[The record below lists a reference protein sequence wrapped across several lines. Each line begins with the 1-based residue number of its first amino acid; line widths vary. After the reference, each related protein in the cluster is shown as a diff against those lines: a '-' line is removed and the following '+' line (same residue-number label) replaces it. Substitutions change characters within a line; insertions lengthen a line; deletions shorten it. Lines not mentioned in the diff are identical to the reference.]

1 MRFRELTPI
10 IWTNQLQETADFYT
24 KVLDFKLDNLDM
36 EHGWGHLS
44 KGGVQIMFSLPR
56 KDPGFSEASFTGVFY
71 IYVNGI
77 DELWEKLHNTTTV
90 CYPIDDHAYGMREF
104 TIYDNNG
111 YRLQFAQ
118 SINN

>member
-1 MRFRELTPI
+1 MRLRELTPI
-10 IWTNQLQETADFYT
+10 IWTEQLQETADFYT
-24 KVLDFKLDNLDM
+24 KVLNFKLDNLDM

-44 KGGVQIMFSLPR
+44 KEGVQIMFSLPR
-56 KDPGFSEASFTGVFY
+56 KEPDFTKAKFTGTFY

-77 DELWEKLHNTTTV
+77 NELWEELEGIANI
-90 CYPIDDHAYGMREF
+90 CYPIADHAYGMREF

-118 SINN
+118 AIND